1 MNVNLK
7 SFVRQLTVFS
17 VILFALYGVLVILLP
32 ERYISEVYWAFVP
45 FFYAV
50 LLISRFFTNRI
61 GKGSASVDIA
71 FISTT
76 VFRFIMYV
84 GILLLYSFSHP
95 QDAVAFIITFFV
107 FYFAFTLFEVS
118 FMYRDLRAGNN

>member
-7 SFVRQLTVFS
+7 LFIRQLTVFS
-17 VILFALYGVLVILLP
+17 VILFAIYSTLVILLP
-32 ERYISEVYWAFVP
+32 ERYISEIYWAFVP

-50 LLISRFFTNRI
+50 IMISRFITNSIR
-61 GKGSASVDIA
+61 KGSTSVDIA

-76 VFRFIMYV
+76 VFRFILYV
-84 GILLLYSFSHP
+84 GILLLYSFSNP
-95 QDAVAFIITFFV
+95 QDAVIFIITFFV